1 MTNTIGL
8 NMPLT
13 KADIAALRAGDWVE
27 LSGAVWTARD
37 AAHKRMRSSIEAGE
51 GAPVDL
57 KGQFVYYAGPCPAR
71 PGQIIGSIAAT
82 TSIRMDEYMEMLFQQ
97 GALGTIGKGI
107 RAPFVAKLC
116 KKYGG
121 IYLLG
126 IGGAAALGAKHITSC
141 DVAAYDDLGTESIKR
156 IVFDKM
162 SFVVGIDTQGT
173 VFQTQEIAR
182 YKKR

>member
-1 MTNTIGL
+1 MANIIDL
-8 NMPLT
+8 HMPLSRS
-13 KADIAALRAGDWVE
+13 DIALLRAGDWVE
-27 LSGAVWTARD
+27 LTGGVWTARD
-37 AAHKRMRSSIEAGE
+37 AAHKRMRAALEAGE

-71 PGQIIGSIAAT
+71 PGQIIGSVAAT
-82 TSIRMDEYMEMLFQQ
+82 TSVRMDEYVEMLFQQ

-107 RAPFVAKLC
+107 RAPFVASLC

-141 DVAAYDDLGTESIKR
+141 DVVAYDDLGTESIKR
-156 IVFDKM
+156 LVFDKM

-173 VFQTQEIAR
+173 VFQTQEIAKYR
-182 YKKR
+182 R